1 MINLFMYDSSVERCA
16 VLRIMFPLLRF
27 WNSVRLWFW
36 YSLQH
41 QLFVCVFFRSLT
53 PFFDTH
59 PKKNAVNY
67 AVSNAHAIFVY
78 IEFMCYT
85 IYIHVCSHIICISFV
100 RCSKSAINLIRIAI
114 CTQLVVR
121 HLNLIFD
128 FSLFKNAAV
137 LLHAYYGLRSA
148 KFVLVC
154 VI

>member
-67 AVSNAHAIFVY
+67 AVSNAHAIR
-78 IEFMCYT
+78 IHW
-85 IYIHVCSHIICISFV
+85 IHVLYNLHSCVFSYNLHIVCSMLKISYKFDTDCNLHSTC
-100 RCSKSAINLIRIAI
+100 CSPFEFNFWFFIVQKCCRAIARIVWA
-114 CTQLVVR
+114 
-121 HLNLIFD
+121 
-128 FSLFKNAAV
+128 
-137 LLHAYYGLRSA
+137 
-148 KFVLVC
+148 
-154 VI
+154 